1 MKIKVDQLIFFSI
14 ILHVLSTQSV
24 LAYLFFDLFGIW
36 EIKSALHPLS
46 LLLLIGCFSLKT
58 NYLKM
63 KYEDWLFV
71 IYAGVLLVIMFFNIS
86 SFFSFYV
93 SIREVF
99 FLFVLT
105 FLLSQYSFTASQYK
119 VFCKVLLVLIII
131 NLALTA
137 LTYILGAEGFM
148 NLIVGHYQWGTDEI
162 TKFQISSFLGQFW
175 RSPAA
180 VGSSGGT
187 AYFALLA
194 YFIFDL
200 KPKQKFIKF
209 LAFLL
214 LMTTFTRSAL
224 LCLAIYEIL
233 KFLSYKKNLLTIQKH
248 SDILIGIVVIA
259 LFIIP
264 QLSLFSTKSLL
275 IRINVWLTDIN
286 VDYNLLFGGNIGQ
299 VGGAIRGAGPEA
311 ILDSYWLFLLY
322 ATGLIGIVIW
332 FIFFYEKS
340 KISKRKFFFVIG
352 IVFSGFFI
360 HLTQAITFLVM
371 FPLIFANYKA
381 IYNDA

>member
-14 ILHVLSTQSV
+14 IFHVLSTQSV

-36 EIKSALHPLS
+36 EVKSALHPLS
-46 LLLLIGCFSLKT
+46 LLLLVGCFSLKT

-63 KYEDWLFV
+63 KYEDWLLV
-71 IYAGVLLVIMFFNIS
+71 IYAVVLFVIMFFNIN
-86 SFFSFYV
+86 SFFSFYIGV
-93 SIREVF
+93 REVF
-99 FLFVLT
+99 FLFLLT
-105 FLLSQYSFTASQYK
+105 FLFNQYSFTALQYR
-119 VFCKVLLVLIII
+119 VFCNLLVVLIII
-131 NLALTA
+131 SLFLTA

-175 RSPAA
+175 RSPAGI
-180 VGSSGGT
+180 GSSGGT
-187 AYFALLA
+187 AYFALFA
-194 YFIFDL
+194 YYIFDL
-200 KPKQKFIKF
+200 KPKQGFIKF

-214 LMTTFTRSAL
+214 LMTTFTRSAI
-224 LCLAIYEIL
+224 LCLVIYEVL
-233 KFLSYKKNLLTIQKH
+233 KFLSYKKNLLIIQKY
-248 SDILIGIVVIA
+248 SDILIGVAIIT

-264 QLSLFSTKSLL
+264 QLSIFSTKSLL

-286 VDYNLLFGGNIGQ
+286 VDYNLLFGGNIGK

-322 ATGLIGIVIW
+322 ATGLIGIIIW

-340 KISKRKFFFVIG
+340 KVSKRKFFFVIG

-371 FPLIFANYKA
+371 FPLVFANYKA
-381 IYNDA
+381 IYD